1 MDTVWFVDDLP
12 RNLRKFEE
20 NHRGSF
26 KVETFS
32 KIDEVLDRIHKKD
45 YPDALLCD
53 VFFYDSVEEAE
64 RVEAEIEKL
73 AKQLKETAQKIG
85 VHDHRHAAGIQL
97 MKKIYEFFGN
107 KAPPFPMYAYTSKG
121 PFLLEQSEWDNI
133 SKYGAEVLLKNRVS
147 PERERLEIKGDI
159 VIAESRG
166 CTRSTSGL
174 RARLATGA
182 VSRMKLNLSSL

>member
-20 NHRGSF
+20 NHKDSF

-64 RVEAEIEKL
+64 RVEVEVDKL
-73 AKQLKETAQKIG
+73 AEQLRRTAQKNEL
-85 VHDHRHAAGIQL
+85 HDHRHAAGIQL
-97 MKKIYEFFGN
+97 MKK
-107 KAPPFPMYAYTSKG
+107 
-121 PFLLEQSEWDNI
+121 
-133 SKYGAEVLLKNRVS
+133 
-147 PERERLEIKGDI
+147 
-159 VIAESRG
+159 
-166 CTRSTSGL
+166 
-174 RARLATGA
+174 
-182 VSRMKLNLSSL
+182 